1 MYLTETHR
9 IYKDNPYYT
18 MLDDYCYKAKNL
30 YNNGMYHI
38 RQYYLYYKAL
48 QDNKFTDNLN
58 LPNYLLDYMKDKGS
72 YIDYYKLDYLSK
84 QLNNSLTED
93 YKSLPI
99 SSSAQGVLKQLNQN
113 WQSFFK
119 SIKDFVKHPEKYKGK
134 PKLPK
139 YLDKNGR
146 YLLVLTNQNCKLKDG
161 FITFPKSFDGLNLK
175 TKVDNIKQVRII
187 PKGNYYQIEVIFEK
201 LDKPLKEDNNKYLSV
216 DIGVNN
222 LAAITNN
229 FNGNQYLI
237 SGKPLKLVNQYYN
250 KLLAS
255 YKSKA
260 KLYNGLDM
268 TKRIQS
274 LTKNRNNFM
283 KTYMHKASKLLIDL
297 AISYDVSKIVIGYNK
312 DWKQEVNIGK
322 QNNQTFVSIPFLT
335 FVNYISYKAKL
346 NGIEVIKT
354 EESYTSG
361 TSYLDRELPIKEN
374 YNKNRRIH
382 RGLFKSNSGIF
393 LNSDVN
399 GSYQIL
405 KKVIGDYFVKPTSL
419 KVLQVT

>member
-9 IYKDNPYYT
+9 VYKDNPYYK
-18 MLDDYCYKAKNL
+18 MLDDYCFKGKNL
-30 YNNGMYHI
+30 YNNAMYHI
-38 RQYYLYYKAL
+38 RQYYLYYRSL
-48 QDNKFTDNLN
+48 QDNKPIENLD
-58 LPNYLLDYMKDKGS
+58 LPAYLLDYMKDKGS

-99 SSSAQGVLKQLNQN
+99 SSCSQGVLKQLNQN

-119 SIKDFVKHPEKYKGK
+119 SIKDFAKHPDKYKGK

-146 YLLVLTNQNCKLKDG
+146 YLLILTNQNCKIKDG
-161 FITFPKSFDGLNLK
+161 YITFPKSFDNFKLQ
-175 TKVDNIKQVRII
+175 TKVDNIKQVRVI
-187 PKGNYYQIEVIFEK
+187 PKGNYYQIEVIYNK
-201 LDKPLKEDNNKYLSV
+201 IGKPLKEDNNKYLSV

-229 FNGNQYLI
+229 FNGKQFLI
-237 SGKPLKLVNQYYN
+237 SGKPLKSVNQYYN
-250 KLLAS
+250 KLLAN
-255 YKSKA
+255 YKSKS
-260 KLYNGLDM
+260 KRYNGLDS

-274 LTKNRNNFM
+274 LTENRNNFM

-297 AISYDVSKIVIGYNK
+297 AVSYDVSKIVIGYNK

-335 FVNYISYKAKL
+335 FVNYVSYKAKL
-346 NGIEVIKT
+346 QGIEVIIT

-361 TSYLDRELPIKEN
+361 TSYIDRELPIKEN

-382 RGLFKSNSGIF
+382 RGLFKSNDGIL

-405 KKVIGDYFVKPTSL
+405 KKVIGDYFVKPNSI

>member
-9 IYKDNPYYT
+9 VYKDNPYYK
-18 MLDDYCYKAKNL
+18 MLDDYCFKGKNL
-30 YNNGMYHI
+30 YNNAMYHI
-38 RQYYLYYKAL
+38 RQYYLYYRSL
-48 QDNKFTDNLN
+48 QDNKPIENLN
-58 LPNYLLDYMKDKGS
+58 LPAYLLDYMKDKGS

-84 QLNNSLTED
+84 QLNNSLTEY

-99 SSSAQGVLKQLNQN
+99 SSCSQGVLKQLNQN

-119 SIKDFVKHPEKYKGK
+119 SIKDFAKHPDKYKGK

-146 YLLVLTNQNCKLKDG
+146 YLLILTNQNCKIKDG
-161 FITFPKSFDGLNLK
+161 YITFPKSFDNFKLQ
-175 TKVDNIKQVRII
+175 TKVDNIKQVRVI
-187 PKGNYYQIEVIFEK
+187 PKGNYYQIEVIYNK
-201 LDKPLKEDNNKYLSV
+201 IGKPLKEDNNKYLSV

-229 FNGNQYLI
+229 FNGKQFLI
-237 SGKPLKLVNQYYN
+237 SGKPLKSVNQYYN
-250 KLLAS
+250 KLLAN
-255 YKSKA
+255 YKSKS
-260 KLYNGLDM
+260 KRYNGLDS

-274 LTKNRNNFM
+274 LTENRNNFM

-297 AISYDVSKIVIGYNK
+297 AVSYDVSKIVIGYNK

-335 FVNYISYKAKL
+335 FVNYVSYKAKL
-346 NGIEVIKT
+346 QGIEVIIT

-361 TSYLDRELPIKEN
+361 TSYIDRELPIKEN

-382 RGLFKSNSGIF
+382 RGLFKSNDGIL

-405 KKVIGDYFVKPTSL
+405 KKVIGDYFVKPNSI

>member
-9 IYKDNPYYT
+9 VYKYSPYYK
-18 MLDDYCYKAKNL
+18 MLDDYCFKAKNL
-30 YNNGMYHI
+30 YNNGMFHI

-48 QDNKFTDNLN
+48 QDNKSTENLN
-58 LPNYLLDYMKDKGS
+58 LSDYLLDYMKDKGS

-84 QLNNSLTED
+84 QLKNSLTDD
-93 YKSLPI
+93 YKSLPMASI
-99 SSSAQGVLKQLNQN
+99 SQGILKQLNQN

-119 SIKDFVKHPEKYKGK
+119 SIKDFAKHPDKYKGK

-161 FITFPKSFDGLNLK
+161 IIHFPKSFDGFNLQ

-187 PKGNYYQIEVIFEK
+187 PRGNYYQIEIVYNKE
-201 LDKPLKEDNNKYLSV
+201 DKPLREDNNKYLSV

-229 FNGNQYLI
+229 FNGSQYLI
-237 SGKPLKLVNQYYN
+237 SGKPLKSVNQYYN
-250 KLLAS
+250 KLLAN
-255 YKSKA
+255 YKSKS
-260 KLYNGLDM
+260 KRYNGLDS

-274 LTKNRNNFM
+274 LTENRNNFM

-297 AISYDVSKIVIGYNK
+297 AVSYDVSKIVIGYNK

-335 FVNYISYKAKL
+335 FVNYVSYKAKL
-346 NGIEVIKT
+346 QGIEVIIT

-361 TSYLDRELPIKEN
+361 TSYIDRELPIKEN

-382 RGLFKSNSGIF
+382 RGLFKSNDGIL

-405 KKVIGDYFVKPTSL
+405 KKVIGDYFVKPNSI

>member
-1 MYLTETHR
+1 MYLTEIHR
-9 IYKDNPYYT
+9 VYKDNSYYK
-18 MLDDYCYKAKNL
+18 MLDDYCFKAKNL

-38 RQYYLYYKAL
+38 RQYYLYHKAL
-48 QDNKFTDNLN
+48 QDNKTVENFN
-58 LPNYLLDYMKDKGS
+58 LPDYLLNYMKDKGS

-99 SSSAQGVLKQLNQN
+99 SSSAQGVLKQLHQN

-119 SIKDFVKHPEKYKGK
+119 SIKDFAKHPDKYKGK

-139 YLDKNGR
+139 YLDNNGR
-146 YLLVLTNQNCKLKDG
+146 YLLILTNQNCKLKDG
-161 FITFPKSFDGLNLK
+161 FITFPKSFDGFELQ
-175 TKVDNIKQVRII
+175 TKVDNIKQVRVIS
-187 PKGNYYQIEVIFEK
+187 KGNYYQIEIIFEK
-201 LDKPLKEDNNKYLSV
+201 VDKPFKEDNNKYLSV

-222 LAAITNN
+222 LAVITNN
-229 FNGNQYLI
+229 FNGNQFLI
-237 SGKPLKLVNQYYN
+237 SGKPLKSVNQYYN
-250 KLLAS
+250 KLVAD

-260 KLYNGLDM
+260 KLYNGLDI

-274 LTKNRNNFM
+274 LTENRNNYM

-322 QNNQTFVSIPFLT
+322 KNNQTFVSIPFLT

-346 NGIEVIKT
+346 NGIEVIIT

-374 YNKNRRIH
+374 YNKSRRIH
-382 RGLFKSNSGIF
+382 RGLFKSNNGF
-393 LNSDVN
+393 LLNSDVN

-405 KKVIGDYFVKPTSL
+405 KKVIGNYFIKPTSL